1 MPFFY
6 ELTIREFHLDSFG
19 HMNNATYLQ
28 ILEEARWEK
37 ITQGGYGLVQVHQ
50 YKQGPVILEINIKFL
65 KEIKLREKIKVTVE
79 TVSEGKKVS
88 QLKQI
93 IYKENGEV
101 AAEAL
106 VNYGFFDLKERKLI
120 SPSELWMK
128 AIGHPTQNS

>member
-6 ELTIREFHLDSFG
+6 ELTIRESHLDSFG

-37 ITQGGYGLVQVHQ
+37 ITQGGYGLTQVHQ
-50 YKQGPVILEINIKFL
+50 YKQGPVILEINIQFL

-79 TVSEGKKVS
+79 TVLEGKKVS
-88 QLKQI
+88 KLKQQMI
-93 IYKENGEV
+93 KENGEI
-101 AAEAL
+101 AAEAI
-106 VNYGFFDLKERKLI
+106 VSYGFFDLKERKLI
-120 SPSELWMK
+120 SPSELWIK